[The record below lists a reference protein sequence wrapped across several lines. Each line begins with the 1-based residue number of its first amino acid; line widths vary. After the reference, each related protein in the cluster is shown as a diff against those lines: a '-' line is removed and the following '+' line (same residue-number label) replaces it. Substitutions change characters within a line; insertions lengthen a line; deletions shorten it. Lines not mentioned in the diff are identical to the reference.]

1 MIFIANIAQIPL
13 VSSRNDTL
21 SSPCMAQE
29 KIVTCCVALVGQHG
43 ATRSSRQARL
53 ARHVFRGVAT
63 AWTGMDMS
71 TSHFPEVVLEIDA
84 NTEHKKLQY
93 CCSREHY
100 CFFVVRHVGTS
111 TARHAWQARHARH
124 DARDTSRHAR
134 IVVSVGSWRVVRR
147 RNKWNLGLTDY
158 HVPRVRTKQ
167 GECMFSY
174 SGPVAWNQLPQ
185 HIHSEQNFKHFKSV
199 PKTFL
204 FGQVFNVS
212 RLCFF
217 NICQSFTCS

>member
-124 DARDTSRHAR
+124 DARDTSRHVTTR
-134 IVVSVGSWRVVRR
+134 TYRR
-147 RNKWNLGLTDY
+147 ECRLVTCREATRQMEFGLNRL
-158 HVPRVRTKQ
+158 PCSQ
-167 GECMFSY
+167 G
-174 SGPVAWNQLPQ
+174 
-185 HIHSEQNFKHFKSV
+185 
-199 PKTFL
+199 
-204 FGQVFNVS
+204 
-212 RLCFF
+212 
-217 NICQSFTCS
+217 